1 VTLTLDTRARM
12 LLLVLL
18 FVLAASVAAFMAMR
32 ALHGS
37 NDDSATEA
45 PAPVHTAKTHGVS
58 SAVAKQKAAVP
69 HGAAATHPHKAAAA
83 ATRHP
88 TAALPKPKPAPTATP
103 NQLPLAIRKAL
114 VHNRVVVVMLY
125 DPTAKIDGAALAEAK
140 AGAKLGKGAFVPI
153 DVRRKS
159 VDSLNARYGAVHDPA
174 VLVLNR
180 PGSLVVRIDGF
191 ADKDTVAQAAL
202 NAAAAS

>member
-37 NDDSATEA
+37 NDDFATET
-45 PAPVHTAKTHGVS
+45 PAPLHAPKTHGTS

-69 HGAAATHPHKAAAA
+69 HGAAATHSQKAAAA

-88 TAALPKPKPAPTATP
+88 TAALPKPKASAPASP
-103 NQLPLAIRKAL
+103 NELPLDVRKAL
-114 VHNRVVVVMLY
+114 AHNRVVVVMLY

-174 VLVLNR
+174 VLVLSR

>member
-37 NDDSATEA
+37 NDDFATA
-45 PAPVHTAKTHGVS
+45 TPAPLHAPTTHGTS
-58 SAVAKQKAAVP
+58 SAVAKQKAAAP
-69 HGAAATHPHKAAAA
+69 HRAAATHPHKAAAA

-88 TAALPKPKPAPTATP
+88 TAALPKPKPTPTATP
-103 NQLPLAIRKAL
+103 NELPLAVRKAL

-174 VLVLNR
+174 VLVLSR

>member
-32 ALHGS
+32 ALHKS
-37 NDDSATEA
+37 NDDFATET
-45 PAPVHTAKTHGVS
+45 PAPLHVPKTHGTS
-58 SAVAKQKAAVP
+58 SAVAKEKAAAP
-69 HGAAATHPHKAAAA
+69 HRAAATHPHKAAAA

-103 NQLPLAIRKAL
+103 NELPLAIRKAL

-174 VLVLNR
+174 VLVLSR

>member
-18 FVLAASVAAFMAMR
+18 FVLAASVAGFMAMR
-32 ALHGS
+32 ALHKS
-37 NDDSATEA
+37 NDDFATQA
-45 PAPVHTAKTHGVS
+45 PAPVHTAKTHGTS
-58 SAVAKQKAAVP
+58 SAVAKKAAAP
-69 HGAAATHPHKAAAA
+69 HVAAATHPQKAAAA

-88 TAALPKPKPAPTATP
+88 TAAIPKPKPAVPASP
-103 NQLPLAIRKAL
+103 NELPLAIRKAL
-114 VHNRVVVVMLY
+114 ARNHVVVVALY

-174 VLVLNR
+174 VLVLR
-180 PGSLVVRIDGF
+180 PGGALVVRIDGF

-202 NAAAAS
+202 NARS